1 MRRESAL
8 AKLSMTVNWTVGFP
22 LGRPVLPAVG
32 RHGVRLHAIAPGNSD
47 PQRPHGITL
56 PAFGTESA
64 SFRKSQGGVDASPRP
79 RAPESRLSSAAC
91 TLPEPARLAPSGT
104 WFASAPRTVWPVSL
118 CPLANRLESL
128 VPTGL
133 EQREAPLTTEQ
144 ARNATLPAQLEPEA
158 HE

>member
-1 MRRESAL
+1 M
-8 AKLSMTVNWTVGFP
+8 KTDKG
-22 LGRPVLPAVG
+22 
-32 RHGVRLHAIAPGNSD
+32 
-47 PQRPHGITL
+47 
-56 PAFGTESA
+56 
-64 SFRKSQGGVDASPRP
+64 
-79 RAPESRLSSAAC
+79 
-91 TLPEPARLAPSGT
+91 
-104 WFASAPRTVWPVSL
+104 RTVWPVSL